1 MRGRPAIWPT
11 YLLTFAL
18 PLSFAWFQTPLH
30 PFHTPVARGQIWRT
44 FSSRST
50 PSEDACPMEY
60 PKSSSIPAETPSDT
74 PPSGRPARAWNT
86 ISRRGA
92 VAAASTLIPA
102 LINVG
107 IPAAGGG
114 GRAQAALE
122 EFPWVTKGGLLDGVL
137 PESVL
142 VESLPLNNQAIKG
155 MGQALSRINEL
166 RGLNVLQ
173 GSGLCN
179 EAGQVIADLSFVTA
193 ATSEPGMLNTTAA
206 EDNGVP
212 GDISTF
218 RWSKIKG
225 LAENVRATYNREKD
239 AFPYALTIRPNTTAE
254 SQARR
259 RARFANELLLLD
271 LAISNLEN
279 ATQHESVA
287 DTLRYQEE
295 SLLHLGH
302 LGELMVAKFPF
313 SPPKNDDRREDDYF
327 NLPRLFG
334 RAEVIFFLKEL
345 GKDKEG
351 SNGNKEENGVLKT
364 ANMTVIVDGFNAPIS
379 SGNFIDLCQRGF
391 YNRLP
396 LVTEKVR
403 SGNKDDQE
411 VELVVGGRYKTGF
424 VDPITGKQRRVPL
437 EVMRAEPEG
446 NRPFYGQARN
456 TGLFTRAPPLLSYR
470 TPRAI
475 GLLHPEQDGNG
486 ANSEFFWLQ
495 RDARCVET
503 AKSLDG
509 KFTLIG
515 YVVGGGRENDI
526 LPFLDDSF
534 QIESVQVS
542 WGYDH
547 LVRSRVGFIDILLQ
561 GDE

>member
-1 MRGRPAIWPT
+1 MGVASALVPA
-11 YLLTFAL
+11 LLTMG
-18 PLSFAWFQTPLH
+18 
-30 PFHTPVARGQIWRT
+30 V
-44 FSSRST
+44 ST
-50 PSEDACPMEY
+50 PG
-60 PKSSSIPAETPSDT
+60 KQ
-74 PPSGRPARAWNT
+74 G
-86 ISRRGA
+86 
-92 VAAASTLIPA
+92 V
-102 LINVG
+102 
-107 IPAAGGG
+107 
-114 GRAQAALE
+114 AQAALE

-173 GSGLCN
+173 GPGFCN
-179 EAGQVIADLSFVTA
+179 EAGQVKADLSFVAPVTPDSTA
-193 ATSEPGMLNTTAA
+193 AATVAIAANETTAA
-206 EDNGVP
+206 EAVETANSE
-212 GDISTF
+212 DISTF

-225 LAENVRATYNREKD
+225 LAENVRATYDREKD

-254 SQARR
+254 SQSRR

-271 LAISNLEN
+271 NAIASLEN
-279 ATQHESVA
+279 ATRRESVS

-313 SPPKNDDRREDDYF
+313 SPPKNDDRQEDDYF

-334 RAEVIFFLKEL
+334 RAEATFFVRELPKENG
-345 GKDKEG
+345 GKDDELRT
-351 SNGNKEENGVLKT
+351 GNI
-364 ANMTVIVDGFNAPIS
+364 TVIVDGFNAPIS
-379 SGNFIDLCQRGF
+379 AGNFIDLCQRGF

-396 LVTEKVR
+396 LAKEKVR
-403 SGNKDDQE
+403 SGRKEGQE

-437 EVMRAEPEG
+437 EIMRAEAEG
-446 NRPFYGQARN
+446 NKPFYGQARN
-456 TGLFTRAPPLLSYR
+456 TGLFTRAPPLLTYR
-470 TPRAI
+470 TPRAV

-486 ANSEFFWLQ
+486 ANSEFFWLKN
-495 RDARCVET
+495 DARCVDS
-503 AKSLDG
+503 ARGLDG

-515 YVVGGGRENDI
+515 YVVGGGREDDL
-526 LPFLDDSF
+526 LPFLDEGF
-534 QIESVQVS
+534 QVESVQVA

>member
-1 MRGRPAIWPT
+1 MVPAV
-11 YLLTFAL
+11 LNLG
-18 PLSFAWFQTPLH
+18 
-30 PFHTPVARGQIWRT
+30 V
-44 FSSRST
+44 
-50 PSEDACPMEY
+50 PSLGSQP
-60 PKSSSIPAETPSDT
+60 
-74 PPSGRPARAWNT
+74 
-86 ISRRGA
+86 
-92 VAAASTLIPA
+92 
-102 LINVG
+102 
-107 IPAAGGG
+107 GGV
-114 GRAQAALE
+114 AQAAIE

-173 GSGLCN
+173 GQDFCS
-179 EAGQVIADLSFVTA
+179 EQGQVKADLSFVSAGNATA
-193 ATSEPGMLNTTAA
+193 SA
-206 EDNGVP
+206 EAGEDV
-212 GDISTF
+212 STF

-225 LAENVRATYNREKD
+225 LAENVRATYNREKE
-239 AFPYALTIRPNTTAE
+239 AFPYALTIRPNTTEE
-254 SQARR
+254 SQSRR
-259 RARFANELLLLD
+259 RARFTNELKLLD
-271 LAISNLEN
+271 EAIGNLEN
-279 ATQHESVA
+279 ATMRESVP

-334 RAEVIFFLKEL
+334 RAEVTFFVREL
-345 GKDKEG
+345 AASKDDAAART
-351 SNGNKEENGVLKT
+351 GNI
-364 ANMTVIVDGFNAPIS
+364 TVIVDGFNAPIS
-379 SGNFIDLCQRGF
+379 AGNFIDLCQRGF

-396 LVTEKVR
+396 LAVDKVR
-403 SGNKDDQE
+403 SGGKKGEEE
-411 VELVVGGRYKTGF
+411 VDLVVGGRYKTGF

-437 EVMRAEPEG
+437 EIMRAETDG

-486 ANSEFFWLQ
+486 ANSEFFWLRQ
-495 RDARCVET
+495 DARCVNT

-509 KFTLIG
+509 KYTLIG
-515 YVVGGGRENDI
+515 YVVGGGRENDL
-526 LPFLDDSF
+526 LPFLDDGF
-534 QIESVQVS
+534 TIESAQVS